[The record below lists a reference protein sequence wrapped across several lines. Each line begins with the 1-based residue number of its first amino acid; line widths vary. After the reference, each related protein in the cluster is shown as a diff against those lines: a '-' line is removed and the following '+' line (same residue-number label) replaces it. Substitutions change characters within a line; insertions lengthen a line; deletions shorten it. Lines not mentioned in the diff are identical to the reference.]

1 VHYYI
6 VGVINWVKTIFSR
19 KTVHQQ
25 IFSHKILADFS
36 QDILA
41 DFSQYILQIF
51 PKLLGGFSPTNSW
64 QIFTQ
69 NVYADFFY
77 QNTLAD
83 FFPRHLGR
91 FFSRYF
97 LAHFLPENLGG
108 FIQGCLGSFSPITS
122 LRIYS

>member
-6 VGVINWVKTIFSR
+6 VGVIIWVKTIFSR

-36 QDILA
+36 RDILA

-51 PKLLGGFSPTNSW
+51 PKLLGGMSTNSW

-69 NVYADFFY
+69 NVYADF
-77 QNTLAD
+77 L
-83 FFPRHLGR
+83 PEHIGR
-91 FFSRYF
+91 FFPGTSWQIF
-97 LAHFLPENLGG
+97 LQILLSAF
-108 FIQGCLGSFSPITS
+108 FARKS
-122 LRIYS
+122 